1 MSHAINRSTNRHPG
15 GPPSRT
21 PCRVQ
26 AAATHFSAARF
37 PAIRFSAT
45 RLSADH
51 FLADRFKAGRFLA
64 DRFIATRFLAS
75 RLLATRF
82 LAPVPGVCWTVLS
95 LRPSSCALALAV
107 LLAAP
112 FARAQYAANRPV
124 GATAQQAPAW
134 QKHAGID
141 QNLGRNLPLND
152 TWTDETGR
160 PVKLGDYFNH
170 GRPVMMELMYYNCK
184 LLCPQVLHG
193 MAVALRESGFHVGNQ
208 YDVIVASID
217 PADTPAD
224 GAAKK
229 QHFLSMLDAP
239 ASAAANVHFLTG
251 PQTSITDLAEAT
263 GFHYVR
269 VPGPDGKMD
278 QFAHSSVIMIATPD
292 GRLSKY
298 LFGVDYQSRDVRLA
312 IISASTRHIGTL
324 SDLVLLYCCNYS
336 PSQGR
341 YTVAVLRILGLAA
354 IGSMLAVILM
364 LWLLAKKPKGTPV
377 GV

>member
-1 MSHAINRSTNRHPG
+1 MLPL
-15 GPPSRT
+15 RT
-21 PCRVQ
+21 
-26 AAATHFSAARF
+26 
-37 PAIRFSAT
+37 
-45 RLSADH
+45 
-51 FLADRFKAGRFLA
+51 
-64 DRFIATRFLAS
+64 
-75 RLLATRF
+75 
-82 LAPVPGVCWTVLS
+82 
-95 LRPSSCALALAV
+95 SSFALALAV

-112 FARAQYAANRPV
+112 LARAQYAASRPV

-141 QNLGRNLPLND
+141 QNLGRALPLSDPWIDSEGHNV
-152 TWTDETGR
+152 R
-160 PVKLGDYFNH
+160 LGDYFHDN
-170 GRPVMMELMYYNCK
+170 RPVMLELMYYNCK

-193 MAVALRESGFHVGNQ
+193 MAVALRESGFHAGNQ
-208 YDVIVASID
+208 YDVLVASID
-217 PADTPAD
+217 PADKPAD
-224 GAAKK
+224 GAMKK
-229 QHFLSMLDAP
+229 EHFLSMLDEP
-239 ASAAANVHFLTG
+239 NAAGSVHFITG
-251 PQTSITDLAEAT
+251 PQSSIDDLAHAT

-312 IISASTRHIGTL
+312 IISASTKHIGTL

-354 IGSMLAVILM
+354 IASMIAVIFM
-364 LWLLAKKPKGTPV
+364 IVLLAKKPKKTPV